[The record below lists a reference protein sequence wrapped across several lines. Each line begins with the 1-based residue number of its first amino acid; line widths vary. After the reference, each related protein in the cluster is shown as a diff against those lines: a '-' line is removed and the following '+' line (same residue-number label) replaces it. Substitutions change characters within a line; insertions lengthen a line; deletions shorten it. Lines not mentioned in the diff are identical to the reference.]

1 MGNKNRL
8 KSYTFTLTA
17 DDNDFLRD
25 YRFSEIMKTSNLNI
39 SFAEI
44 ITTITQK
51 YLDSLSEDDNLLR
64 SVKRQLSREEQFIY
78 RFSIMIPET
87 FFLEL
92 EQDRY
97 TQALKSQSISR
108 FSRGQYIHRIL
119 LFYKAY
125 LESIGYELIPR
136 PENIKEADK
145 NKMLM
150 ANFR

>member
-51 YLDSLSEDDNLLR
+51 YLDSLAEDDNLLR
-64 SVKRQLSREEQFIY
+64 SVKRQLSKEEQFIY

-108 FSRGQYIHRIL
+108 FSRGQYIHRIFL
-119 LFYKAY
+119 VYKAY

-150 ANFR
+150 SNFR